1 MRQVKSQM
9 RTRAGSK
16 PGTAPMKGPGNERD
30 DPRERLARQI
40 QKINEGFWGTLHANT
55 MNKSMYN

>member
-1 MRQVKSQM
+1 MRQ
-9 RTRAGSK
+9 RGGPK
-16 PGTAPMKGPGNERD
+16 PGTAPMDDKRD

-55 MNKSMYN
+55 MDKSKYN

>member
-1 MRQVKSQM
+1 M
-9 RTRAGSK
+9 RTKAPPS
-16 PGTAPMKGPGNERD
+16 TAPGGKRD

-55 MNKSMYN
+55 MNKTKYNQLMKSKEA

>member
-1 MRQVKSQM
+1 M